1 VSARALTAAFVI
13 VAALVAAAPAHA
25 RDKRAA
31 ATHFQRGR
39 VLFESN
45 SYAAALDEF
54 NAGYEAYPLPGF
66 LVNIGQCQRKLDRLD
81 DAVASF
87 QKFLDSDV
95 ADPRLRLE
103 VQDALAEISSE
114 RSRRVTAELEA
125 RRQRDEAEARHPPVV
140 DEDIRRAEAHRAE
153 ARRIEAR
160 RVEAA
165 RADLTPRAALVAP
178 VSEPVA
184 SVDKPAKS
192 RKWVWALVGVLAA
205 GAVAA
210 GVTVAVIETRQPSQ
224 QGGSLGLLDG
234 RR

>member
-1 VSARALTAAFVI
+1 VSARVITAAFVI

-25 RDKRAA
+25 ADKRAA
-31 ATHFQRGR
+31 ANHFQRGR
-39 VLFESN
+39 ALFETN

-103 VQDALAEISSE
+103 VQDALAEISQE

-140 DEDIRRAEAHRAE
+140 DEDIRRAEA
-153 ARRIEAR
+153 RRVEAR

-165 RADLTPRAALVAP
+165 HADLTPRAALVAP

>member
-1 VSARALTAAFVI
+1 MSARALTAAFVI

-103 VQDALAEISSE
+103 VQDALAEISQE

-140 DEDIRRAEAHRAE
+140 DEDMRRAE
-153 ARRIEAR
+153 ARRVEAR

-224 QGGSLGLLDG
+224 QAGSLGLLDG

>member
-1 VSARALTAAFVI
+1 VSARATTAAFVI

-25 RDKRAA
+25 ADKRAA
-31 ATHFQRGR
+31 ANHFQRGR
-39 VLFESN
+39 ALFETN

-103 VQDALAEISSE
+103 VQDALAEISQE

-140 DEDIRRAEAHRAE
+140 DDDMRRA
-153 ARRIEAR
+153 EAR

-165 RADLTPRAALVAP
+165 RSQHARADLTPRPALVAP

>member
-1 VSARALTAAFVI
+1 
-13 VAALVAAAPAHA
+13 
-25 RDKRAA
+25 
-31 ATHFQRGR
+31 
-39 VLFESN
+39 
-45 SYAAALDEF
+45 
-54 NAGYEAYPLPGF
+54 
-66 LVNIGQCQRKLDRLD
+66 VNIGQCQRKLDRLD

-103 VQDALAEISSE
+103 VQDALAEISQE

-140 DEDIRRAEAHRAE
+140 DEDMRRAE
-153 ARRIEAR
+153 ARRVEAR

-224 QGGSLGLLDG
+224 QAGSLGLLDG